1 MPAKKGS
8 KYLNAKTSSIL
19 SQYNPEDIQELL
31 NSGEFKSDIAYLR
44 ASTDKQD
51 LNHQKLELLEFAR
64 KKSLSIDEFV
74 EITIS
79 SRKSSKQRRIDEL
92 LGMLNDGDILLVTEL
107 SRLGRSTT
115 EVITI
120 VNSLAKRNIR
130 VIVLKQN
137 LDISQQDINSKVTLT
152 LFSLFSELERDLIS
166 LRTKEA
172 LASKKRQRQILGKP
186 KGTIQKS
193 KFDKHAEKIKELLD
207 YGLSVRKISSV
218 LEYTNHIALNTYIN
232 KRNLKKKLQ
241 TT

>member
-1 MPAKKGS
+1 MGK
-8 KYLNAKTSSIL
+8 IV
-19 SQYNPEDIQELL
+19 
-31 NSGEFKSDIAYLR
+31 AYLR

-51 LNHQKLELLEFAR
+51 LSHQKLELLEFAR
-64 KKSLSIDEFV
+64 KQSLSIDEFI

-79 SRKSSKQRRIDEL
+79 SRKTSKQRRIDEL
-92 LGMLNDGDILLVTEL
+92 LGMLNDGDILLITEL

-172 LASKKRQRQILGKP
+172 LASKKRQGQILGKP

-193 KFDKHAEKIKELLD
+193 KFDKHVEKIKELLD

-218 LEYTNHIALNTYIN
+218 LEYNNHIALNTYIN
-232 KRNLKKKLQ
+232 KINLKKKLQ
-241 TT
+241 TTS